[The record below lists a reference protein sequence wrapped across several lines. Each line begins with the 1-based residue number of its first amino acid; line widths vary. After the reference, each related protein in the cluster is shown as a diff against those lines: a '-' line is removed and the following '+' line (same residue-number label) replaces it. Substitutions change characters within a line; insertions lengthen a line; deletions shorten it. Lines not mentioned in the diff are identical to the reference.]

1 MFVGFLNIRHIRS
14 VFLYIIVMPIIV
26 TFIYLIYLISDS
38 NLMLLIPFFEKNRD
52 SLILFWMK
60 ENLMLSKV
68 VYWAIFLA
76 RV

>member
-1 MFVGFLNIRHIRS
+1 M
-14 VFLYIIVMPIIV
+14 YIIVMPIIV